1 MAYRSR
7 DISESSL
14 PLRNGPVCDGRAF
27 MPGLYSSMSG
37 SPISYTSYNTVPI
50 GGYLY
55 SDEEL
60 RDARMSVSEASRGHP
75 FSRERAPPCS
85 MSRGSAA
92 EFTRAV
98 ANISPSL
105 CRPAVYSPK
114 EETAEENKT
123 DVRYSTATGP
133 DPAPS
138 LTHSNAYFACN
149 KTSKEEERPTAEA
162 KRTQRFEPTN
172 APLNRKVVTSPQ
184 SPQKSDCQPNSPT
197 ESSSSK
203 TACISPSAAS
213 AKSPTDPKAC
223 NWKKYKFI
231 VLNSL
236 NQNAKEDGPEHTE
249 AGTLS
254 PRPYVPSLTCQQSL
268 EPENM
273 DVQSPTKL
281 NINGEDSTIP
291 QASRLNNILNRSLD
305 GSPRSSEDQ
314 SPLYLH
320 SSKCSSCGSRSPQHS
335 EMCLHTPGSNFGEEM
350 GETQSEFSDSSCG
363 KSTKVS

>member
-1 MAYRSR
+1 MSLFFSGFSETEMVSAAKTSREDFLANQMLSQPNMMAYRSR
-7 DISESSL
+7 EISESSL

-27 MPGLYSSMSG
+27 MPGLYNSMSG
-37 SPISYTSYNTVPI
+37 SPISYASYNTVPI

-75 FSRERAPPCS
+75 FSRERAAPCS
-85 MSRGSAA
+85 VSRSSAS

-98 ANISPSL
+98 ANLSPSL

-114 EETAEENKT
+114 EETDEENKT
-123 DVRYSTATGP
+123 DVRYSAATGP

-138 LTHSNAYFACN
+138 LTHNNAYFGCN
-149 KTSKEEERPTAEA
+149 KTSKEEEGPSAEA
-162 KRTQRFEPTN
+162 KRSQRFEPTN
-172 APLNRKVVTSPQ
+172 TPMNRKVVTSPQ

-203 TACISPSAAS
+203 NACIGPSATS

-236 NQNAKEDGPEHTE
+236 NQNAKEDVPEHTE

-254 PRPYVPSLTCQQSL
+254 PRPYAPSLTCQQSL

-291 QASRLNNILNRSLD
+291 QASRLNNILNRYGPVPSCVSS
-305 GSPRSSEDQ
+305 GCTCRCACMCRSGF
-314 SPLYLH
+314 Y
-320 SSKCSSCGSRSPQHS
+320 
-335 EMCLHTPGSNFGEEM
+335 
-350 GETQSEFSDSSCG
+350 
-363 KSTKVS
+363 

>member
-1 MAYRSR
+1 MVSAAKNSREDFLANQMLSQPNMMAYRSR

-14 PLRNGPVCDGRAF
+14 PLRNGSVCDGRAF
-27 MPGLYSSMSG
+27 MPSLYSNMSG
-37 SPISYTSYNTVPI
+37 SPISYTSYNPVPI

-60 RDARMSVSEASRGHP
+60 RDARMPVSEASRGHP
-75 FSRERAPPCS
+75 FPRQRAAPCNVQQTN
-85 MSRGSAA
+85 AA

-98 ANISPSL
+98 ANISPNL
-105 CRPAVYSPK
+105 CHPAVYSPK
-114 EETAEENKT
+114 EEAAEENKT
-123 DVRYSTATGP
+123 EVRYGAATGP

-138 LTHSNAYFACN
+138 LAANNAYFACG
-149 KTSKEEERPTAEA
+149 KMSKVEERSAPEA
-162 KRTQRFEPTN
+162 KRTQCFEPTN
-172 APLNRKVVTSPQ
+172 APMNRKVVTSPQ

-203 TACISPSAAS
+203 NACIGPSATS

-236 NQNAKEDGPEHTE
+236 NQNAKEDSPEHTE

-254 PRPYVPSLTCQQSL
+254 PQQYGPSLACQQSL

-291 QASRLNNILNRSLD
+291 QASRLNNILNRYGAKGLFLD
-305 GSPRSSEDQ
+305 Q
-314 SPLYLH
+314 
-320 SSKCSSCGSRSPQHS
+320 
-335 EMCLHTPGSNFGEEM
+335 
-350 GETQSEFSDSSCG
+350 
-363 KSTKVS
+363 

>member
-1 MAYRSR
+1 MVSAAKTSREDFLANQMLSQPNMMAYRSR
-7 DISESSL
+7 DISDSSL

-27 MPGLYSSMSG
+27 MPGLYSNMSG

-60 RDARMSVSEASRGHP
+60 RDARMSISEASRGHP
-75 FSRERAPPCS
+75 FSRERAAPCS
-85 MSRGSAA
+85 VSRSSAS

-98 ANISPSL
+98 ANLSPSL
-105 CRPAVYSPK
+105 CHPTVYSPK
-114 EETAEENKT
+114 EETDEENKT
-123 DVRYSTATGP
+123 DVRYSAATGP

-138 LTHSNAYFACN
+138 LTHNNAYFGCN
-149 KTSKEEERPTAEA
+149 KTSKEEERPVAEA
-162 KRTQRFEPTN
+162 KRVQRFEPTN
-172 APLNRKVVTSPQ
+172 APMNRKVVTSPQ

-203 TACISPSAAS
+203 NACIGPSVTS

-236 NQNAKEDGPEHTE
+236 NQNAKEDVPEHTE

-254 PRPYVPSLTCQQSL
+254 PRPYAPSLTCQQSL

-291 QASRLNNILNRSLD
+291 QASRLNNILNR
-305 GSPRSSEDQ
+305 
-314 SPLYLH
+314 
-320 SSKCSSCGSRSPQHS
+320 
-335 EMCLHTPGSNFGEEM
+335 
-350 GETQSEFSDSSCG
+350 
-363 KSTKVS
+363 